1 MYYYYNLYIFDLYIK
16 TNISVGEILSRLWYE
31 IDIEDLM
38 LF

>member
-1 MYYYYNLYIFDLYIK
+1 MHYYYNLYIFGLYIK
-16 TNISVGEILSRLWYE
+16 TKISVSRLWYE

>member
-1 MYYYYNLYIFDLYIK
+1 MYYYYNLYIFGLYIK
-16 TNISVGEILSRLWYE
+16 TNVSVCVLLSRLWYE

>member
-16 TNISVGEILSRLWYE
+16 TNISVGVILSRLWYE